1 MKPWLRGRRR
11 RIHVMPSHRLHLAAT
26 MDCQGITVQY
36 IVQPL

>member
-1 MKPWLRGRRR
+1 MVEGGGGGV
-11 RIHVMPSHRLHLAAT
+11 HVMPSHRLHLAAT